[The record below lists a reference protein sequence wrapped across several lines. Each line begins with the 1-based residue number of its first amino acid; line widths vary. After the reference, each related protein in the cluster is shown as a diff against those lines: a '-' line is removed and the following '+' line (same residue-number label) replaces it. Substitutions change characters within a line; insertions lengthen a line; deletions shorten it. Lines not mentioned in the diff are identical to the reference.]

1 MNLNRVN
8 WIQGYLELQ
17 IRGKYVERL
26 LNRMV
31 GQGMEVWNIRRKGTE
46 AYFCISVKDFYQM
59 KPLLKETYCRFHV
72 VKRVGFPF
80 FLQKLR
86 TRSLFLIGVLL
97 FFIGI
102 YSLSFVV
109 WRVEVVGNEK
119 TPELEIRQ
127 AAEKLGIKQGVFVF
141 QLPPME
147 KIQRELLKKVPNASW
162 VGFEMKGTTARIKVA
177 EKVLPEEKRQPIR
190 PVHLIAKKKAVVYYL
205 FAERGKPLVRV
216 NDVVKPGQILISGIL
231 GNEEYSEVDTARG
244 IVEGEVWYESEIEVP
259 LKQNRPILTGDNY
272 KEKYL
277 VLGNWNLKISGYF
290 QKPFN
295 HAVKTEETSHVPW
308 IKKYFK
314 LGLKTITYQEDTIH
328 ESLLNEGEA
337 SALGKRFARENLLK
351 NLDASARI
359 KEESVLHQR
368 VENGKVYIKIH
379 YIVIENIAKEQAID
393 LTQTNENKGE

>member
-31 GQGMEVWNIRRKGTE
+31 GQGMHVWNIRRKGTE

-59 KPLLKETYCRFHV
+59 KPLLKETYCRFHII
-72 VKRVGFPF
+72 KRIGFPF
-80 FLQKLR
+80 FLHKLR

-102 YSLSFVV
+102 YTLSFVV
-109 WRVEVVGNEK
+109 WRVEVVGNDK
-119 TPELEIRQ
+119 IPDLQIRQ

-147 KIQRELLKKVPNASW
+147 KIQRELLKQVPNASW
-162 VGFEMKGTTARIKVA
+162 VGFEMKGTTAMIKVA
-177 EKVLPEEKRQPIR
+177 EKVLPEEQR
-190 PVHLIAKKKAVVYYL
+190 PNLRHNHLIATKKAVVYYI

-231 GNEEYSEVDTARG
+231 GNEEYSSVDTARG

-259 LKQNRPILTGDNY
+259 LKQNRPILTGDYY

-277 VLGNWNLKISGYF
+277 TIGNWNLKISGYF
-290 QKPFN
+290 QTPFN
-295 HAVKTEETSHVPW
+295 HAIKTEETATVPW
-308 IKKYFK
+308 IKKYFN
-314 LGLKTITYQEDTIH
+314 LGMKTITYQEDTIH
-328 ESLLNEGEA
+328 ESLINEGEA
-337 SALGKRFARENLLK
+337 SSLGKRFARENLLK
-351 NLDASARI
+351 QLDASARI
-359 KEESVLHQR
+359 KDEKVLHQR
-368 VENGKVYIKIH
+368 LENGKVYIKIH
-379 YIVIENIAKEQAID
+379 YIVIENIVKELPFDANQIKD
-393 LTQTNENKGE
+393 KEGE